1 MRTIERTPELVT
13 IEVNTNEL
21 VSILKGQ
28 MRGTFANFEIHTI
41 PSMNK
46 TNNPF
51 YNRVTK
57 VTKGNILI
65 GGDYQKRVSN
75 ETNNPNFV
83 PEKCN
88 VGEHI
93 GDGNCVIH
101 NEKLGRDYL
110 QYEWF
115 EEVLPKSEFFF
126 EGNPIEK
133 QLFVDYMTKKTF
145 NKYGVNIQS
154 VKIENIKKITMN
166 HTRYIV
172 VEE

>member
-1 MRTIERTPELVT
+1 MRTIEQTNEFQT

-21 VSILKGQ
+21 TNILKGV
-28 MRGTFANFEIHTI
+28 MRGTFSNFEIHTI

-51 YNRVTK
+51 FNKVTK

-65 GGDYQKRVSN
+65 GGDYQKRVIN
-75 ETNNPNFV
+75 NTDNPNFV

-93 GDGNCVIH
+93 GEGNCVIH

-126 EGNPIEK
+126 EGNKIDK
-133 QLFVDYMTKKTF
+133 QMFVDYMVKKSF

-154 VKIENIKKITMN
+154 VKIDNIKKIN
-166 HTRYIV
+166 FDHIHYVV
-172 VEE
+172 VE

>member
-1 MRTIERTPELVT
+1 MRTIEQTNEFQTV
-13 IEVNTNEL
+13 EVNTVEL
-21 VSILKGQ
+21 TNILKGV
-28 MRGTFANFEIHTI
+28 MRGTFSNFEIHTI

-51 YNRVTK
+51 YNKVTK

-65 GGDYQKRVSN
+65 GGDYQKRVIN
-75 ETNNPNFV
+75 NTDNPNFV

-93 GDGNCVIH
+93 GEGNCVIH

-126 EGNPIEK
+126 EGNKIDK
-133 QLFVDYMTKKTF
+133 QMFVDYMVKKSF

-154 VKIENIKKITMN
+154 VKIDNIKKIN
-166 HTRYIV
+166 FDHIHYVV
-172 VEE
+172 VE

>member
-1 MRTIERTPELVT
+1 MRTIEQTNEFQT

-21 VSILKGQ
+21 TEILKGV
-28 MRGTFANFEIHTI
+28 MRGTFSNFEIHTI

-51 YNRVTK
+51 FNKVTK

-65 GGDYQKRVSN
+65 GGDYQKRVIN
-75 ETNNPNFV
+75 NTDNPNFV

-93 GDGNCVIH
+93 GEGNCVIH

-126 EGNPIEK
+126 EGNKIDK
-133 QLFVDYMTKKTF
+133 QMFVDYMTKKTF

-154 VKIENIKKITMN
+154 VKIDNIKKIN
-166 HTRYIV
+166 FDHIHYVV
-172 VEE
+172 VE